1 MQRKTQE
8 TLAAQIHAF
17 IAGGTTAL
25 ADSVMPNPISEYTDP
40 GRLAEEK
47 ATLFRRLPILVGHS
61 SSCAQ
66 PKDFLAED
74 LGDVPVLIVRQ
85 VDGSLKAFLNVC
97 RHRGSKVTF
106 EACGNKGSF
115 TCPYHAWTYRSDGT
129 LANITNADDFGDID
143 RDGMGLTELP
153 VEERHG
159 LIWIGLTPGT
169 SIDVAAHLGPVFDAE
184 MAAYGIGDF
193 AVERSFTTRA
203 KANWKIIIDGFLETY
218 HLAFLHRTTIGPHI
232 RSNLA
237 PFRPLGSNG
246 CMTAVRTSFDRIRD
260 EDVEAADIEPHLVHA
275 YSVFPNTIIVWSG
288 RHLEAWLVH
297 PDGTDPGSSIVKV
310 MVLGRRSEVE
320 DPANDYWE
328 KNWVVVTDT
337 VLTEDMKVGQSIQ
350 QGFASGAQ
358 THVTFGKNEP
368 GVQHFHRMI
377 QRAVA
382 GR

>member
-1 MQRKTQE
+1 MQRVTQE
-8 TLAAQIHAF
+8 TLAAEINAF
-17 IAGGTTAL
+17 LAGGTTAL
-25 ADSVMPNPISEYTDP
+25 AESVMANPISEYTDP
-40 GRLAEEK
+40 VRLNEEK
-47 ATLFRRLPILVGHS
+47 AALFRRLPILVGHS

-66 PKDFLAED
+66 PKDFLAEE
-74 LGDVPVLIVRQ
+74 LGDAPVLIVRQ
-85 VDGSLKAFLNVC
+85 TDGTLKAFLNVC
-97 RHRGSKVTF
+97 RHRGSRVTF
-106 EACGNKGSF
+106 EECGNNGSF
-115 TCPYHAWTYRSDGT
+115 TCPYHAWTYRSDGS
-129 LANITNADDFGDID
+129 LANITNADDFGDVD
-143 RDGMGLTELP
+143 RTAMGLTELP

-159 LIWIGLTPGT
+159 LIWIGLTPGN

-184 MAAYGIGDF
+184 MASYGIEEF

-203 KANWKIIIDGFLETY
+203 GANWKIIIDGFLETY

-246 CMTAVRTSFDRIRD
+246 CMTAVRTSFDRIRG
-260 EDVEAADIEPHLVHA
+260 EDVETADIEPHLVHA

-288 RHLEAWLVH
+288 RHFEAWLVH

-310 MVLGRRSEVE
+310 IVLGRRSEVE
-320 DPANDYWE
+320 DPTNDYWE

-368 GVQHFHRMI
+368 GVQHFHQMI
-377 QRAVA
+377 RNAIA